1 MEPTEHT
8 LKYQF
13 DSQQGRIN
21 VINGAATFS
30 YSIMVL
36 VEIMWMFW
44 RKGQGAF
51 ELLNSF
57 EMFWGKV
64 SVHQFIRICVS
75 LFKMFYKWAR
85 TKYRVKKFLL
95 F

>member
-36 VEIMWMFW
+36 VERGNVILRLCECFGG
-44 RKGQGAF
+44 RGKGHLNCYIVLRCF
-51 ELLNSF
+51 E
-57 EMFWGKV
+57 ERC
-64 SVHQFIRICVS
+64 QFIN
-75 LFKMFYKWAR
+75 LFAS
-85 TKYRVKKFLL
+85 V
-95 F
+95 